1 MTGVKQPTELCR
13 VKSSNDKLVVEL
25 ERILNQLTTMN
36 IGGCASQN
44 AGERDQAMIVNIIW
58 QKKIKDLTQL
68 GATVCS
74 I

>member
-36 IGGCASQN
+36 IGECASLN
-44 AGERDQAMIVNIIW
+44 AGERGQALIVSIIW
-58 QKKIKDLTQL
+58 QKKIKD
-68 GATVCS
+68 
-74 I
+74 